1 MTLYFSKTTTVSKYF
16 ITIKVP
22 EVFLAF
28 QLSIQDLISFRVG
41 NILIYMQHK
50 DITYNLKQLTQ
61 FTTAVRKT

>member
-28 QLSIQDLISFRVG
+28 QLSIQDLISYRVG

-50 DITYNLKQLTQ
+50 DISEYLQPKTIN
-61 FTTAVRKT
+61 AVYHRG